1 MRTRLLAEEMS
12 TAALMAALAL
22 AAPMAHSAD
31 ELPPADGVMR
41 AVAERA
47 EGESRYAE
55 IVFELTDRRGKTRV
69 QHTRAYEKHYGEE
82 ERSVIYYTDPTNIRG
97 TAFLT
102 WDYPDPDVDDDQWLY
117 LPAMGKVR
125 RISASDRGDYFLGT
139 DLTYED
145 IKNESKLPLADY
157 DFETVG
163 RGSVAGVD
171 CVVVAA
177 EPVNRGTAEELG
189 YGRVRVWVDPATDT
203 IRKGEY
209 WDVAGN
215 RLKTVRSR
223 NIRKVDGY
231 WTVHRIEV
239 DNHKT
244 GHATVLDFDAVDY
257 GREVADRLFTRAALR
272 RGRY

>member
-1 MRTRLLAEEMS
+1 MLVRLLTKS
-12 TAALMAALAL
+12 FPGLVTSAALAL
-22 AAPMAHSAD
+22 TVPAGQAADA
-31 ELPPADGVMR
+31 LPPGDEVMR

-55 IVFELTDRRGKTRV
+55 ITFELTDRRGKTRV
-69 QHTRAYEKHYGEE
+69 QHTRAYEKHFGKE

-139 DLTYED
+139 DLTFED

-157 DFETVG
+157 HFESVG
-163 RGSVAGVD
+163 REAVAGVD
-171 CVVVAA
+171 CVVIAA
-177 EPVNRGTAEELG
+177 EPVDRQTAEELG
-189 YGRVRVWVDPATDT
+189 YGRVKVWVDRATDT
-203 IRKGEY
+203 IRKGKY

-215 RLKTVRSR
+215 PLKTVRSKEIQR
-223 NIRKVDGY
+223 VDGF

-244 GHATVLDFDAVDY
+244 GHATVLAFSEVDY
-257 GREVADRLFTRAALR
+257 GRELDDSLFTRAALR